1 MQLPAFTDLGKMRHG
16 AEAID
21 VASYQV
27 TAQPVVG
34 THGFLQI
41 DGAELR
47 QTSGPGQR
55 LGGNVNRE
63 LALRGV
69 QCGHGHAGAIE
80 RDAVAHA
87 HVLEVACW
95 ASKGEALAVDGRTA
109 QGVHG
114 YDAPHA
120 GDDSSKHGC
129 IFAGN
134 GPKNCRDLLRG
145 PICAGRTRP
154 CWWT

>member
-1 MQLPAFTDLGKMRHG
+1 MQLPAFTHLGKMRHS
-16 AEAID
+16 ADAID

-27 TAQPVVG
+27 TAQAVVG

-41 DGAELR
+41 DDAELR

-63 LALRGV
+63 LVLRGV
-69 QCGHGHAGAIE
+69 ECGHGHAGAIE
-80 RDAVAHA
+80 LNAVAHA
-87 HVLEVACW
+87 YVIEVGYW
-95 ASKGEALAVDGRTA
+95 ASKSEALAVSGRTA
-109 QGVHG
+109 QGLHG

-134 GPKNCRDLLRG
+134 GPKNCRDLSRG
-145 PICAGRTRP
+145 PICADR
-154 CWWT
+154 